1 MNRVRSISC
10 RRSAGVVEV
19 RLNVR
24 VYPKSS
30 RNTVSWSDEQGL
42 KVWVTAAPENG
53 KANDAVV
60 KLLADRLG
68 IPRSGIR
75 MLRGQRT
82 RNKVLFFE
90 GFTSEDL
97 ARRIGQAG

>member
-1 MNRVRSISC
+1 MRI
-10 RRSAGVVEV
+10 
-19 RLNVR
+19 NVR

-30 RNTVSWSDEQGL
+30 RNSVSWSDEGTL
-42 KVWVTAAPENG
+42 TVRVTAAPENG

-68 IPRSGIR
+68 IPRSGVR
-75 MLRGQRT
+75 MLKGQRT
-82 RNKVLFFE
+82 RNKVLCFE

-97 ARRIGQAG
+97 ARRISQAG

>member
-1 MNRVRSISC
+1 MQI
-10 RRSAGVVEV
+10 
-19 RLNVR
+19 NVR
-24 VYPKSS
+24 VYPRSS
-30 RNTVSWSDEQGL
+30 HNTVSWSDEGNL
-42 KVWVTAAPENG
+42 TVRVTAAPENG

-82 RNKVLFFE
+82 RNKVLCFK

-97 ARRIGQAG
+97 ARRISQAG